1 MKIIIAGDTMATNSN
16 IELFEQGRVIDLVGQ
31 NIYERL
37 DSADVVVANIEAP
50 LYDVENNIKKFGPN
64 LAAPCKSAEGLA
76 GLKIGVAN
84 MGNNHIMDQGFAG
97 LESTCKTLRNKGIS
111 CLGIGNNINEMKD
124 VIYIESKG
132 YKLGIYSCAEHE
144 FSCADRKHA
153 GANPFDPLVSYDRV
167 TEIAAMCDYVI
178 VLYHGG
184 HEYYRLPS
192 PELQR
197 RCRKFIDHGA
207 DFIVTQHSHC
217 IGAKENYKD
226 REILY
231 GQGNFIFDRLD
242 NDYSKNS
249 LLVAIDIQE
258 QGRSEIEY
266 IPIVKVNEKIRMADE
281 KEKEEIMEMFGNNS
295 SKVYDSDCLETM
307 YDAFAEKNVR
317 QYLRIIHG
325 SNILMKIWDRLTGG
339 KYISW
344 LYSGK
349 AGLGLLNYVECEA
362 HNELLIRMIKR
373 YLNGD
378 IDSKNAADKPLCID

>member
-1 MKIIIAGDTMATNSN
+1 MATNSN
-16 IELFEQGRVIDLVGQ
+16 IELFEQRRVIDLVGQ

-37 DSADVVVANIEAP
+37 DKADVVVANIEAP
-50 LYDVENNIKKFGPN
+50 LYDVENRIKKFGPN

-97 LESTCKTLRNKGIS
+97 LESTCRTLRNKKIS
-111 CLGIGNNINEMKD
+111 CFGIGSSINKMKD
-124 VIYIESKG
+124 VIYIERKEC
-132 YKLGIYSCAEHE
+132 KLGIYSCVEHE

-153 GANPFDPLVSYDRV
+153 GANPFDPLESYDRV
-167 TEIAAMCDYVI
+167 TEIATTCDYVI

-192 PELQR
+192 PELQK

-217 IGAKENYKD
+217 IGAKERYKD
-226 REILY
+226 GEILY
-231 GQGNFIFDRLD
+231 GQGNFIFDRSD

-258 QGRSEIEY
+258 KGRSGIEY

-281 KEKEEIMEMFGNNS
+281 IEKEEIMELFENNS
-295 SKVYDSDCLETM
+295 LNVYDLDYLETM
-307 YDAFAEKNVR
+307 YDAYAKENMQ
-317 QYLRIIHG
+317 QYLRMIHG

-339 KYISW
+339 KYISY
-344 LYSGK
+344 LYGGK
-349 AGLGLLNYVECEA
+349 AGMGLLNYIECEA
-362 HNELLIRMIKR
+362 HNELLIRIIKK
-373 YLNGD
+373 YLCGEVD
-378 IDSKNAADKPLCID
+378 AKNVADKPLYID